1 MKYKHTQIG
10 KIVIAIV
17 ILVALISIVSV
28 ANEDYQKYAPNWMD
42 ASDWDIYGIVIVS
55 VIYLFVLN
63 MCTLTI
69 SIDKALLHW
78 HFGLGFPR
86 KKMQLTDIDTV
97 KQVRNKWFFGFGIRK
112 LISGGWLYNVH
123 GLDAVEVVTHDGKIV
138 RLGTDDPK
146 GLARALSV
154 AVDKVQGRADE

>member
-10 KIVIAIV
+10 KISLAIF
-17 ILVALISIVSV
+17 IIVAVISIMTV
-28 ANEDYQKYAPNWMD
+28 ANQDYQQYAPSWMD
-42 ASDWDIYGIVIVS
+42 ASGWNNYGIGIVS
-55 VIYLFVLN
+55 IIYLFVLN

-69 SIDKALLHW
+69 EIDKAQLRW

-86 KKMQLTDIDTV
+86 KSIDLHEIESI

-123 GLDAVEVVTHDGKIV
+123 GLDAVEVITKEGKIV
-138 RLGTDDPK
+138 RLGTDDPR
-146 GLARALSV
+146 GLSRTLS
-154 AVDKVQGRADE
+154 AIVDKHKATANE